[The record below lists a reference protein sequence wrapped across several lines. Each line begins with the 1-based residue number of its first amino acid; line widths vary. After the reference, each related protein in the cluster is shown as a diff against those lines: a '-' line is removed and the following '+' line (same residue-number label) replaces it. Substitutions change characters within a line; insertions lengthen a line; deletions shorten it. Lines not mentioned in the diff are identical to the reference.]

1 MKIRVAACQQ
11 NLQERLSEKTIAELH
26 SFQSDFVCL
35 PEHYPLAA
43 EIRNLQQAAD
53 RFSERKQ
60 YLSDVSHTLQT
71 IVVGG
76 TLTEPTADGYY
87 NTCYVFDRGQEVG
100 SYRKVNPTSREQ
112 SAGTLRGSEF
122 KIFELAGLRVGV
134 LICADVLFQES
145 FEQLAALHCQL
156 TFVPTASP
164 HRPGESTEEKY
175 QRDRSIFL
183 EGARKMGCPIIKTCG
198 VGTTF
203 GHPIQGRSLITTTDD
218 ILIRAEP
225 HQEQSSLVLKAELDF
240 YGKVNEV

>member
-1 MKIRVAACQQ
+1 MNARVAACQQ
-11 NLQERLSEKTIAELH
+11 NLQEQLSETTIAELK
-26 SFQSDFVCL
+26 SFQPNFVCL

-53 RFSERKQ
+53 RFAERKQ
-60 YLSDVSHTLQT
+60 YLSDISRTLQT
-71 IVVGG
+71 TVVGG

-112 SAGTLRGSEF
+112 SAGTLPGSEF
-122 KIFELAGLRVGV
+122 KIFELSGLRVGV

-145 FEQLAALHCQL
+145 FEHLAALHCQL

-164 HRPGESTEEKY
+164 YRPGESAAEKY
-175 QRDRSIFL
+175 ERDRSIFL
-183 EGARKMGCPIIKTCG
+183 GGARKMGCPIVKTCG

-225 HQEQSSLVLKAELDF
+225 HQEQSSLILKAELWIT
-240 YGKVNEV
+240 NTN

>member
-1 MKIRVAACQQ
+1 MNVRVAACQQ
-11 NLQERLSEKTIAELH
+11 NLQEPLSQSTIAELQ
-26 SFQSDFVCL
+26 SFQPDFVCL

-43 EIRNLQQAAD
+43 EIRNLQEAAD

-60 YLSDVSHTLQT
+60 YLNDVSHSLQT

-87 NTCYVFDRGQEVG
+87 NTCYVFDRGREVG

-145 FEQLAALHCQL
+145 FEQLAALQCQL

-183 EGARKMGCPIIKTCG
+183 EGAQKMGCPIIKTCG

-225 HQEQSSLVLKAELDF
+225 HQEQTSLILKAELDLR
-240 YGKVNEV
+240 

>member
-1 MKIRVAACQQ
+1 MKVRVAACQQ
-11 NLQERLSEKTIAELH
+11 NLQETLSEASISELQ
-26 SFQSDFVCL
+26 SFKPDFICL

-43 EIRNLQQAAD
+43 EIKNLQEAAD
-53 RFSERKQ
+53 RFAERKQ
-60 YLSDVSHTLQT
+60 YLSDVSSTLQT

-145 FEQLAALHCQL
+145 FEHLAALRCQL

-164 HRPGESTEEKY
+164 YRPGESTEEKY

-183 EGARKMGCPIIKTCG
+183 EGARKMGCPIVKTCG

-225 HQEQSSLVLKAELDF
+225 HQEQSSLILKAVLERM
-240 YGKVNEV
+240 

>member
-1 MKIRVAACQQ
+1 MKVRVVACQQ
-11 NLQERLSEKTIAELH
+11 NLQEPLSKTTITELQ
-26 SFQSDFVCL
+26 SFNPDFICL

-43 EIRNLQQAAD
+43 EIKNLQQAAD
-53 RFSERKQ
+53 RFADRKQ
-60 YLSDVSHTLQT
+60 YLSDVSRTLQT

-76 TLTEPTADGYY
+76 TLTEPTTDGYY

-134 LICADVLFQES
+134 LICADVLFLES
-145 FEQLAALHCQL
+145 FEQLAALDCQL

-164 HRPGESTEEKY
+164 YRPGESTAEKY
-175 QRDRSIFL
+175 ERDRSIFL
-183 EGARKMGCPIIKTCG
+183 AGARKMGCPIVKTCG

-225 HQEQSSLVLKAELDF
+225 QQEQSSLVLKAELDL
-240 YGKVNEV
+240 

>member
-1 MKIRVAACQQ
+1 MRVRVAACQQ
-11 NLQERLSEKTIAELH
+11 NLQEPLLESTIAELQ
-26 SFQSDFVCL
+26 SFKPDFICL

-53 RFSERKQ
+53 RFPERKQ
-60 YLSDVSHTLQT
+60 YLIDVSRNLQT

-122 KIFELAGLRVGV
+122 KIFVAQTLRVGV

-145 FEQLAALHCQL
+145 FEQLAALQCQL

-164 HRPGESTEEKY
+164 YRPAESTEEKY
-175 QRDRSIFL
+175 KRDRSIFL
-183 EGARKMGCPIIKTCG
+183 EGARKMGCPIVKTCG

-225 HQEQSSLVLKAELDF
+225 HQEQSSLILKAELD
-240 YGKVNEV
+240 VSN

>member
-1 MKIRVAACQQ
+1 MKVRVAACQQ
-11 NLQERLSEKTIAELH
+11 NLQESLSEKTITELR
-26 SFQSDFVCL
+26 SFNPDFICL
-35 PEHYPLAA
+35 PEHYPLTA
-43 EIRNLQQAAD
+43 EIKNLQQAAD
-53 RFSERKQ
+53 RFAERKQ
-60 YLSDVSHTLQT
+60 YLSDVARTLQA

-87 NTCYVFDRGQEVG
+87 NTCYVFDRGQEAG
-100 SYRKVNPTSREQ
+100 SYRKVNPTLREQ

-134 LICADVLFQES
+134 LICADVLFLES
-145 FEQLAALHCQL
+145 FEQLAALDCQL

-164 HRPGESTEEKY
+164 YRPGESTAEKY
-175 QRDRSIFL
+175 ERDRSIFL
-183 EGARKMGCPIIKTCG
+183 EGARKMGCPIVKTCG

-225 HQEQSSLVLKAELDF
+225 QQEQSSLVLKAELDL
-240 YGKVNEV
+240 

>member
-1 MKIRVAACQQ
+1 MKVRVAACQQ
-11 NLQERLSEKTIAELH
+11 NLQEPLSETAIADLQ
-26 SFQSDFVCL
+26 SFQPDFVCL

-53 RFSERKQ
+53 RFAERKQ
-60 YLSDVSHTLQT
+60 YLNNVSHTLLT

-87 NTCYVFDRGQEVG
+87 NTCYVFDRGKEVG

-122 KIFELAGLRVGV
+122 KIFELAGLRIGV

-164 HRPGESTEEKY
+164 YRPGESTGEKY

-203 GHPIQGRSLITTTDD
+203 GHPIQGRSLITTTHD
-218 ILIRAEP
+218 ILVRAEP
-225 HQEQSSLVLKAELDF
+225 NKEHSSLILKAELDLL
-240 YGKVNEV
+240 

>member
-11 NLQERLSEKTIAELH
+11 NLQEPLSETTIAELQ
-26 SFQSDFVCL
+26 SFNPEFICL
-35 PEHYPLAA
+35 PEHYPLPA
-43 EIRNLQQAAD
+43 EIKNLQQAAD
-53 RFSERKQ
+53 RFAERKQ
-60 YLSDVSHTLQT
+60 YLSDVARTLQT

-134 LICADVLFQES
+134 LICADVLFLES

-164 HRPGESTEEKY
+164 YRPGESTEEKY

-183 EGARKMGCPIIKTCG
+183 EGARKMGCPIVKTCG

-225 HQEQSSLVLKAELDF
+225 HQEQSSLILKADL
-240 YGKVNEV
+240 NL

>member
-1 MKIRVAACQQ
+1 MKVRVVACQQ
-11 NLQERLSEKTIAELH
+11 NLQEPLSETTIADLQFFH
-26 SFQSDFVCL
+26 PDFICL
-35 PEHYPLAA
+35 PEHYPLAT
-43 EIRNLQQAAD
+43 EIKNLQLAAD
-53 RFSERKQ
+53 RFAERKQ
-60 YLSDVSHTLQT
+60 YLSDLSRLLQT

-76 TLTEPTADGYY
+76 TLTEPTFDGYY
-87 NTCYVFDRGQEVG
+87 NTCYVFDRGEEVG

-164 HRPGESTEEKY
+164 YRPGESTEEKY
-175 QRDRSIFL
+175 QRDRTIFL

-203 GHPIQGRSLITTTDD
+203 GHPIQGRSLIATTDD

-225 HQEQSSLVLKAELDF
+225 HQEQSSLILKAELD
-240 YGKVNEV
+240 VSN